1 MKAFNEYQMAAKK
14 TYAEGEFS
22 DVRTLAGTKKVGDP
36 LFAFVMADL
45 GGSPPLALQGSLGTE
60 RIRGDLCVGGG
71 GEALTHCKRLH
82 MTLG

>member
-36 LFAFVMADL
+36 LFAFVMAELDDVEDCEDAVRRMERAKEDL
-45 GGSPPLALQGSLGTE
+45 DAVILALQEG
-60 RIRGDLCVGGG
+60 
-71 GEALTHCKRLH
+71 
-82 MTLG
+82 